1 MTAIFLSKFIPRC
14 TKIDFM
20 QLKCATYIISILLVV
35 LSIASIFYKQFNY
48 GIDFVG
54 GINIEIRINS
64 APNLP
69 RMRQLLNN
77 LNIGEV
83 MLQSFS
89 DENDLSIKVGVNSE
103 DNLTKQVELIK
114 QTLADN
120 FTYQIDYRK
129 IDFVGPQVGNQ
140 MIMLG
145 SNAMILSFL
154 SIMLYVWIRFEW
166 QFGVGVIVALIHD
179 VILGLGMMSIT
190 QYDFNLSTIAAILTI
205 IGYSVN
211 NSVVINDRIKEN
223 LRKYTNKTIEEIIN
237 MSINE
242 TLSRTIITTVTTL
255 LANLAL
261 IIFAGEAIH
270 SFSVLVF
277 FGILMGTFS
286 SIFLSAPILTLFNL
300 KQAKHK
306 KYENIS

>member
-1 MTAIFLSKFIPRC
+1 MKAIFLSKLIPRD

-20 QLKCATYIISILLVV
+20 KLRYMTYIISILLVI
-35 LSIASIFYKQFNY
+35 LSMASIFYKQFNY
-48 GIDFVG
+48 GIDFIG
-54 GINIEIRINS
+54 GINIEIRTNETPDLAI
-64 APNLP
+64 
-69 RMRQLLNN
+69 MRQLLNE

-83 MLQSFS
+83 ILQSFS
-89 DENDLSIKVGVNSE
+89 DENDLSIKVGVSNE
-103 DNLTKQVELIK
+103 DDLTKQVELIK

-120 FTYQIDYRK
+120 LTYQIDYRK

-140 MIMLG
+140 MIIFG
-145 SNAMILSFL
+145 TNAMILSFV
-154 SIMLYVWIRFEW
+154 SIMLYVWARFEW

-179 VILGLGMMSIT
+179 VILGLGMMSVM

-211 NSVVINDRIKEN
+211 NSVVIYDRIKEN
-223 LRKYTNKTIEEIIN
+223 LRKYTSKTIEQIIN

-242 TLSRTIITTVTTL
+242 TLSRTIITTITTL
-255 LANLAL
+255 LANMAL

-270 SFSVLVF
+270 SFSILVF
-277 FGILMGTFS
+277 FGISMGAFS

-300 KQAKHK
+300 KHTKYKQ
-306 KYENIS
+306 YENIR